1 MPSPKRPITAAT
13 ERDGVN
19 FVRSVVEGA
28 NCIFHEIHRDND
40 YGNDAFLEIVDDE
53 CVTGICVVLQIKSG
67 QSYCLAESC
76 SIPTTPKQRNYWS
89 GHKLPVVGVVYDPS
103 EEVGYWVDISRRLHG
118 GAEGAIGHFVFPK
131 SRLSRFDAEGF
142 RTFFLPMFLNKAIRL
157 DLKQSREFAFSDSFE
172 MHSIGVR
179 SLFYGFR
186 NDERTWA
193 LFEELLRNRPSEQ
206 TTGYLAYIF
215 AHVPGHGDIMG
226 HKDSILDNE
235 LMESLRKRFSD
246 YDRDLLLPLI
256 RLIDDGGFGRG
267 TVGQNVYAVVDL
279 AIAEP
284 GLKLEA
290 LILDESLEAEVRIS
304 ALSLFCLVEQ
314 ERAEPLLVRFAVEP
328 SDVGTHAAELLGHL
342 RAVGFFHPG

>member
-1 MPSPKRPITAAT
+1 MPNPKRPITAAT

-19 FVRSVVEGA
+19 FVRRVVEGA
-28 NCIFHEIHRDND
+28 NCIFHEIHREND
-40 YGNDAFLEIVDDE
+40 YGNDAFLEVVDDE
-53 CVTGICVVLQIKSG
+53 RVTGICIALQIKSG
-67 QSYCLAESC
+67 QSYCSEKSC
-76 SIPTTPKQRNYWS
+76 KIPTTRQQRNYWT
-89 GHKLPVVGVVYDPS
+89 GHMFPVVGVVYDPT
-103 EEVGYWVDISRRLHG
+103 EEVGYWVDISRRLRG
-118 GAEGAIGHFVFPK
+118 GAEGAAGHFVFPK
-131 SRLSRFDAEGF
+131 SQLSRFDAEGF
-142 RTFFLPMFLNKAIRL
+142 STFFLPMFLNKAIRL
-157 DLKQSREFAFSDSFE
+157 DFELSREFAFSDSFE

-186 NDERTWA
+186 NDEGTWA
-193 LFEELLRNRPSEQ
+193 LFEELLRNRPPEQ

-215 AHVPGHGDIMG
+215 AHVPGHADISW
-226 HKDSILDNE
+226 HKGSILDKE
-235 LMESLRKRFSD
+235 LRELLRNRFSD

-256 RLIDDGGFGRG
+256 RLIDDRRFGRG
-267 TVGQNVYAVVDL
+267 TVGQSVYAIVDL

-284 GLKLEA
+284 DLKLEA

-314 ERAEPLLVRFAVEP
+314 ERAEPLLVWFAAEP